1 MYAIPAALA
10 VSILALAIAV
20 FAVLPAITV
29 AP

>member
-1 MYAIPAALA
+1 MYALPAALTVSLLAFA
-10 VSILALAIAV
+10 VAV